1 MMMLVQRLAMPLE
14 NALQLQP
21 AEVGLGAGAAG
32 QPVDIDCE
40 MGQVDIKPKEELSQK

>member
-1 MMMLVQRLAMPLE
+1 MLVQRLAMPLE

-21 AEVGLGAGAAG
+21 AGAGAGVGAG

-40 MGQVDIKPKEELSQK
+40 MGQVDIKPKKNCHRNK

>member
-1 MMMLVQRLAMPLE
+1 MLVQRLAMPLE

-21 AEVGLGAGAAG
+21 AEAGAGVGAG

-40 MGQVDIKPKEELSQK
+40 MGQVDIKPKKNCHRNK